1 MRTSS
6 HPLLTVIIPALN
18 EAETLPA
25 LLKDLHKQ
33 NEVSLEI
40 IIGDGGSVDATRSV
54 AESFDVQWVRTA
66 SGRGAQMNAAVQ
78 RATGD
83 YYLFVHADSR
93 IDDPDL
99 LGNALEALRI
109 AESEAPPAAG
119 HFCLRFMRSTKRNSL
134 AYRYIEAK
142 TALNRPGTTNGDQ
155 GLLLAAAFFRHLGGF
170 DQSLPFLEDQ
180 RIAEKIRSQGRWITL
195 PGVLKTS
202 ARRFESEGFHRRY
215 LLMSMMM
222 GLYSINELAFFE
234 RAPGV
239 YRQQQE
245 TGKLRLSPFLG
256 LIWQMIRQ
264 DWGLAGTFR
273 IFYRL
278 GRYIRRNSWQPFFWA
293 DVALRPL
300 LGPKRSPLLRFHD
313 RIVAPCTDLRIL
325 NALTGLL
332 CFIYY
337 MVILASFFRLTETMQ
352 PRSRNRNKPV

>member
-1 MRTSS
+1 MRTFSQ
-6 HPLLTVIIPALN
+6 PLLTVIIPALN

-25 LLKDLHKQ
+25 LLTDLRRQ
-33 NEVSLEI
+33 DGVSLEI
-40 IIGDGGSVDATRSV
+40 IVGDGGSLDATRSV
-54 AESFDVQWVRTA
+54 AESFGVQWMRTA
-66 SGRGAQMNAAVQ
+66 RGRGAQMNAAAQ

-83 YYLFVHADSR
+83 YYLFLHADSR

-99 LGNALEALRI
+99 LGNALRTLRI
-109 AESEAPPAAG
+109 AESDSPRVAG
-119 HFCLRFMRSTKRNSL
+119 HFRLRFMRSTKQNAL

-170 DQSLPFLEDQ
+170 DQTLPFLEDQ
-180 RIAEKIRSQGRWITL
+180 RLAEKIRAQGRWITL

-222 GLYSINELAFFE
+222 GMHGIGELAFFE

-245 TGKLRLSPFLG
+245 TGRLRLSPFFG
-256 LIWQMIRQ
+256 LIWRMIRH
-264 DWGLAGTFR
+264 DWGLAGTLR
-273 IFYRL
+273 SFYRL
-278 GRYIRRNSWQPFFWA
+278 GRYIRRNSWQPFFFV

-300 LGPKRSPLLRFHD
+300 LGTEGSPFLDFHD
-313 RIVAPCTDLRIL
+313 RRVAPRTDWRIL
-325 NALTGLL
+325 NALAGLL
-332 CFIYY
+332 CFIWY
-337 MVILASFFRLTETMQ
+337 MGILAPFFRLTEMAQ
-352 PRSRNRNKPV
+352 PLWENRKKSV